1 MRTEKARNAVASA
14 AAPGFVFSGTAAAR
28 RDSMKL
34 VAKINSVAAIRDNGN
49 RAGLVIAEI
58 DLAGLTPEQRKCLA
72 DLDHSHSTYSGMP
85 DDAAVVCGYDRGIL
99 DLANLVAFL
108 DSRIAQAAAEEAG
121 KKTRLEQYIAS
132 ARSKL
137 AAGELPHL
145 TLFHSAN
152 AEIEQWPE
160 YRALE
165 TRRLQAEAARAAAGR
180 LASEKE
186 KAEKAERAAA
196 VKADMAAWITA
207 NGSARLRRCLAEGVE
222 CAAAYRDERLVME
235 RPGWVLDTDGTDSE
249 PRNPPDEAFALL
261 DEARKT
267 APDAKLNYLT
277 YEDQTDEETGD
288 VTAGWRGYVA
298 VAEFLGRTIRY
309 GGPTE

>member
-1 MRTEKARNAVASA
+1 
-14 AAPGFVFSGTAAAR
+14 
-28 RDSMKL
+28 MKL
-34 VAKINSVAAIRDNGN
+34 VAKINSAAAIRDNGN

-58 DLAGLTPEQRKCLA
+58 DLAGFTPEQRKCLA
-72 DLDHSHSTYSGMP
+72 DLDHSHASYAGMP

-108 DSRIAQAAAEEAG
+108 DSRITQAQADETE
-121 KKTRLEQYIAS
+121 KKARLAQYIAD
-132 ARSKL
+132 ARAKL
-137 AAGELPHL
+137 AAGELPYL
-145 TLFHSAN
+145 SPFNSAN
-152 AEIEQWPE
+152 AEIQALPE
-160 YRALE
+160 YRTLE
-165 TRRLQAEAARAAAGR
+165 ARRLQDEAARAAAG
-180 LASEKE
+180 
-186 KAEKAERAAA
+186 KAENERAEAKKAARAAA
-196 VKADMAAWITA
+196 ARADMEVWITA
-207 NGSARLRRCLAEGVE
+207 HGSARLRRCLAEGIE
-222 CAAAYRDERLVME
+222 CAAAYRDERLAIE

-249 PRNPPDEAFALL
+249 PRNPPAEAFALL

-298 VAEFLGRTIRY
+298 QAEFLGRTIRY